1 MLAQYK
7 RVASAASDN
16 TGVNSDE
23 VRDMGEGHDKAALLR
38 MGNEC
43 CARGS
48 WKKNLVLR
56 VGADLKAATPG
67 EYSWE

>member
-38 MGNEC
+38 MGNE
-43 CARGS
+43 
-48 WKKNLVLR
+48 
-56 VGADLKAATPG
+56 
-67 EYSWE
+67 